1 MPDRP
6 TLPAQYCSPNS
17 AQWAYAQWV
26 YDSYAL
32 GKVLGTSVTNGG
44 GDTWFFITVDYTFGH
59 ALERDTSQFVKA
71 AGGKVLGSVRAPINT
86 SDSSSFLLQAQAS
99 GAKVIAFARG
109 NDTVNAVKQGREFG
123 MSPGGA
129 QQFVAMNAFFS
140 DVAGMGL
147 ADGQGVM
154 LTEPFYWDQDDQTR
168 AWSKRFEERMGR
180 KPTAIQAGAYSEVSH
195 YLKAVK
201 AAGSKDADK
210 VMARCGKSRSTTS

>member
-1 MPDRP
+1 
-6 TLPAQYCSPNS
+6 
-17 AQWAYAQWV
+17 
-26 YDSYAL
+26 
-32 GKVLGTSVTNGG
+32 
-44 GDTWFFITVDYTFGH
+44 
-59 ALERDTSQFVKA
+59 
-71 AGGKVLGSVRAPINT
+71 LGSVRAPINT
-86 SDSSSFLLQAQAS
+86 SDFSSFLLQAQAS
-99 GAKVIAFARG
+99 GAKVIAFTNTG

-140 DVAGMGL
+140 EVAGMGL

-195 YLKAVK
+195 YLKAAK